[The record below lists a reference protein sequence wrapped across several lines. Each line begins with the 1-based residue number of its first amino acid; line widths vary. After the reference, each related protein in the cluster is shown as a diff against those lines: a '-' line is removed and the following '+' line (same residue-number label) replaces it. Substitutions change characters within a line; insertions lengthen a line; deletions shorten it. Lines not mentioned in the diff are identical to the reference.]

1 METVSI
7 TRKGEYV
14 AHVEGS
20 SHTGRLTWT
29 ERDGVRSADS
39 TVVPPEIGGRGI
51 AGLLVAPLLAHTRA
65 QRFKVR
71 PACSDVDTAF
81 AKNPDWADL
90 KA

>member
-1 METVSI
+1 MEKVSI

-51 AGLLVAPLLAHTRA
+51 AGLLVDALIADARA
-65 QRFKVR
+65 QGFKVR
-71 PACSDVDTAF
+71 PACSYVEKAF
-81 AKNPDWADL
+81 EKNPDWADL